1 MRYLVNRPSN
11 LFGDFD
17 RVLNNLFD
25 DNQSA
30 GQIRGLSGGQRN
42 PSVDISERKEGYVLE
57 VELPGLSEKDVDL
70 KIEDNKLLISSTAK
84 ETEGK
89 EEKEEKE
96 DENHYLLKERGDYT
110 FARSFILPKDA
121 NAEAVS
127 ASFRN
132 GVLTVNIEKSP
143 EKQPRSIKIK
153 AA

>member
-17 RVLNNLFD
+17 RVLNNLFEN
-25 DNQSA
+25 NQTL
-30 GQIRGLSGGQRN
+30 GQVVNKRN
-42 PSVDISERKEGYVLE
+42 PSVDIKESKEAYVLE

-70 KIEDNKLLISSTAK
+70 KIEDNKLLISSISK
-84 ETEGK
+84 ENEGK
-89 EEKEEKE
+89 ESEKK
-96 DENHYLLKERGDYT
+96 ENHYLLKERAEFT

-127 ASFRN
+127 ASFSN
-132 GVLTVNIEKSP
+132 GVLSVKIEKSP

>member
-17 RVLNNLFD
+17 RVLNNLFE
-25 DNQSA
+25 DNQTMS
-30 GQIRGLSGGQRN
+30 QTVRRRN
-42 PSVDISERKEGYVLE
+42 PSVDISESKEGYALE

-70 KIEDNKLLISSTAK
+70 KIEDNKLLISSISK
-84 ETEGK
+84 ES
-89 EEKEEKE
+89 E
-96 DENHYLLKERGDYT
+96 DKDAANTVETSYLLKERSKLAFT
-110 FARSFILPKDA
+110 RSFILPKDA

-127 ASFRN
+127 ASFSN

>member
-25 DNQSA
+25 DNQTVGPLR
-30 GQIRGLSGGQRN
+30 GQIRGQRN
-42 PSVDISERKEGYVLE
+42 PSVDISESKDGYILE
-57 VELPGLSEKDVDL
+57 VELPGLSEKDVDV
-70 KIEDNKLLISSTAK
+70 KVEDNKLLISTISK

-89 EEKEEKE
+89 ESVKTEET
-96 DENHYLLKERGDYT
+96 NYLLRERSK
-110 FARSFILPKDA
+110 FAFVRSFILPKDA
-121 NAEAVS
+121 DAEAIS
-127 ASFRN
+127 GSFSN
-132 GVLTVNIEKSP
+132 GVLTINIEKSP

>member
-11 LFGDFD
+11 LFGDFV

-25 DNQSA
+25 DNQTM
-30 GQIRGLSGGQRN
+30 GQTVNKRN
-42 PSVDISERKEGYVLE
+42 PSVDISESKDGYALE

-70 KIEDNKLLISSTAK
+70 KIEDNKLLISSIQK
-84 ETEGK
+84 ETEVK
-89 EEKEEKE
+89 DSEVTEEK
-96 DENHYLLKERGDYT
+96 NHYLLKERSD
-110 FARSFILPKDA
+110 FAFTRSFILPKDA

-127 ASFRN
+127 ASFSN
-132 GVLTVNIEKSP
+132 GVLTVKIEKSP